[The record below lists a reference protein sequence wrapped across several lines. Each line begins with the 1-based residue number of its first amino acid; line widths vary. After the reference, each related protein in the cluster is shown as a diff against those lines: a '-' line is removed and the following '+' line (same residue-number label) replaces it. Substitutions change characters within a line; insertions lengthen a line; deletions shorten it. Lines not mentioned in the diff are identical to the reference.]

1 MKPLVRFAGSM
12 ALAAALVL
20 TACKGDRGPAGT
32 PGPQGQT
39 GSASPT
45 GAGLNLNITGA
56 RITSDSHPQVDFT
69 LADASGSPA
78 SATNVS
84 FNWTIAWL
92 GTDAASGLGAYQAY
106 MLHAV
111 TGTAPGGRQGT
122 TQQPTA
128 ESGTA
133 GTLTDQG
140 GGKFQYTFKF
150 ALPSG
155 YTASATHR
163 VGVWASRPIAG
174 TGGTTGIPAENDI
187 VNAVFDFVPG
197 GGTPTTRDL
206 TATQNCNACHGIL
219 QVHGGF
225 RRDVRLCVTCHTT
238 QLVDPDTSD
247 TNDPSQLNPL
257 TFSTLIHRVHRG
269 ANLPT
274 VQLALAAAN
283 ATQDPDAIG
292 WEYHVIGYQNGD
304 NVYGSLVPDPLT
316 YSTLQPP
323 PATPTRFATAGTVYP
338 QDSGYMR
345 NCTMCHQ
352 QAKDAS
358 GTVIGGQDA
367 AQYQS
372 AFARRTCASCHDAT
386 WFGDPTATPK
396 FHQAHHGGQQTA
408 DTTCS
413 ACHQSSFASQHV
425 DTWSDPSANPL
436 MVTIKSV
443 QTTAPGSNPTVVYDV
458 TWAKTGQQVADL
470 SEATLN
476 PGNVTLNGVGR
487 IAFTISGLGPFP
499 DGSGADFSYAT
510 TCSQQLNLATR
521 PTRQGDGFFH
531 FTFAAR
537 SGDPSQPFAT
547 SNPGAAAG
555 CPVVPVAG
563 GGSPLTTV
571 IPTGATSTWAVG
583 AEGRAG
589 NTKIAS
595 QEQAIVSLAPYHTG
609 TLTSSGG
616 TAYYEEPFQANDIH
630 YFAPGG
636 DVNTG
641 TPRRNPVATTN
652 CNVCHEH
659 LSVHGAN
666 RVSAEYCIVCHTP
679 DNFDVT
685 RIMGGRQSATTLLGD
700 PTKTLDGLPA
710 RAITF
715 KVMIHQIHTGE
726 NLDVNSPLY
735 IYAFGGNLTQFG
747 DVRFPG
753 TTAQCAKCHGAPAAG
768 QPPAYALDSVPGNA
782 AGTTY
787 HVVANGPQGSNTTNP
802 GPAVVGPMGSAC
814 LSCHDHSDSAAHVQA
829 MTVGGFTIPPALA
842 SPPESPFTYVVPP
855 TESCTVCHQ
864 ESSQFSVS
872 SVHAPI
878 ATGLRE

>member
-1 MKPLVRFAGSM
+1 V
-12 ALAAALVL
+12 AAAFAL
-20 TACKGDRGPAGT
+20 TACKGDRGPAGPAGPSGTSAT
-32 PGPQGQT
+32 P
-39 GSASPT
+39 SPT
-45 GAGLNLNITGA
+45 GGGGLALTITGA
-56 RITSDSHPQVDFT
+56 SITADGHPQIGFT
-69 LADASGSPA
+69 LADAAGNPA

-92 GTDAASGLGAYQAY
+92 GTDATSGLGAYQAY
-106 MLHAV
+106 MLSPV
-111 TGTAPGGRQGT
+111 TGTAPGGRMGT

-155 YTASATHR
+155 YAASATHR
-163 VGVWASRPIAG
+163 VGVWASRPITG

-187 VNAVFDFVPG
+187 VNGVFDFVPA

-219 QVHGGF
+219 QAHGGF

-247 TNDPSQLNPL
+247 TNDPTQLNPL
-257 TFSTLIHRVHRG
+257 TFSTLVHRVHRG

-274 VQLALAAAN
+274 VKLALSAAN
-283 ATQDPDAIG
+283 ATQDPDARA
-292 WEYHVIGYQNGD
+292 WEYHVIGFRNGD
-304 NVYGSLVPDPLT
+304 NVYASIVADPLT
-316 YSTLQPP
+316 YSALQPP
-323 PATPTRFATAGTVYP
+323 PTAPTKFANAGVVFP
-338 QDSGYMR
+338 QDFGYMR

-367 AQYQS
+367 AQYQTS
-372 AFARRTCASCHDAT
+372 FSRRTCSSCHDAT
-386 WFGDPTATPK
+386 WFGDPAALPK

-408 DTTCS
+408 DTTCT
-413 ACHQSSFASQHV
+413 ACHQVSFPAQHV
-425 DTWSDPSANPL
+425 DTWSDPAASPL
-436 MVTIKSV
+436 MVTIKAL
-443 QTTAPGSNPTVVYDV
+443 QNTAPGGNPTVVYDV
-458 TWAKTGQQVADL
+458 TFAKTGKPLPDL
-470 SEATLN
+470 TPATLT
-476 PGNVTLNGVGR
+476 PANVSLANVGR
-487 IAFTISGLGPFP
+487 IAFTISAIGPFP
-499 DGSGADFSYAT
+499 DGSGADFTYAA
-510 TCSQQLNLATR
+510 TCSQQLNLATL

-531 FTFAAR
+531 FTFANR
-537 SGDPSQPFAT
+537 SGDPSQPFVA
-547 SNPGAAAG
+547 GAAGNAGASAG
-555 CPVVPVAG
+555 CPVIPVAG
-563 GGSPLTTV
+563 GTPLTAV
-571 IPTGATSTWAVG
+571 IPTGATGTWAVG
-583 AEGRAG
+583 AEGRTN
-589 NTKIAS
+589 NTKLLS
-595 QEQAIVSLAPYHTG
+595 QEQNIVTLAPYHTG
-609 TLTSSGG
+609 TLTGSGA
-616 TAYYEEPFQANDIH
+616 TQSFEEPFQANDIK
-630 YFAPGG
+630 YFAPGS

-641 TPRRNPVATTN
+641 TPRRNPVATTH
-652 CNVCHEH
+652 CNVCHQH
-659 LSVHGAN
+659 LAVHGAN

-685 RIMGGRQSATTLLGD
+685 RILGGRQLPATLLGD
-700 PTKTLDGLPA
+700 PSKTIDALPA
-710 RAITF
+710 RAITL

-726 NLDVNSPLY
+726 NLDVNRPLY
-735 IYAFGGNLTQFG
+735 LYAFGGFLTQFG

-768 QPPAYALDSVPGNA
+768 QAPTFALDSVPGNA

-787 HVVANGPQGSNTTNP
+787 HVVANGPSGSGTTNP
-802 GPAVVGPMGSAC
+802 GPSLVGPMGSAC
-814 LSCHDHSDSAAHVQA
+814 LSCHDHADSAAHVQA
-829 MTVGGFTIPPALA
+829 MTVGGFSIPPALA
-842 SPPESPFTYVVPP
+842 SGPQSPFTYVIPP

-864 ESSQFSVS
+864 ESAQFSVS